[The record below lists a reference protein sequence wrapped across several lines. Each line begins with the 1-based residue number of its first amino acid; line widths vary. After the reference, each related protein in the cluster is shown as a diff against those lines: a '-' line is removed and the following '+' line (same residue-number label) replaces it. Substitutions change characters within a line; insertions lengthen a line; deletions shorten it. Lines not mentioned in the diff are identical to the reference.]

1 MQKSTIYGLL
11 LLILCQSVGYDLLFV
26 YFQQGHYNAVK
37 QELKSLAPEKLHHLC
52 LDTTTY
58 QQLLWLKPHE
68 FRYQNEL
75 YDLKSQYIAGNCV
88 HLICKKDT
96 DEQYLQTKFAEKNNI
111 PQKNDHSSIVI
122 LKMGVLYVLPNR
134 HIFSPIQ
141 FSSTALVA
149 IPYSFGYCAPIGE
162 IPSPPPKV

>member
-26 YFQQGHYNAVK
+26 YFQQNHYEVVQ
-37 QELKSLAPEKLHHLC
+37 QELKILVPEKLHHFC
-52 LDTTTY
+52 LDSATY

-75 YDLKSQYIAGNCV
+75 YDLKSQYSEGECI
-88 HLICKKDT
+88 HLFCKKDT
-96 DEQYLQTKFAEKNNI
+96 YEQQLQTQFVEKNTI
-111 PQKNDHSSIVI
+111 PQKNDHNILLT
-122 LKMGVLYVLPNR
+122 LKMGVLYVLPNSY
-134 HIFSPIQ
+134 IFSPIQ

-149 IPYSFGYCAPIGE
+149 IPYSLGYSAPIGE